1 MIRTYVGIGFAFFSL
16 AHFKYFI
23 IISKTVVGCTV
34 RTSTHFTHSR
44 SRGRAGWFTI
54 LILVTFRLYKKT
66 KVTKADTRPVE
77 RDFSACG
84 NNLLVP
90 SRSRINTLRV
100 VMVWCSSRI
109 TASTSPIR
117 GPSLWSLRRIFGQVS
132 RRGSPGRTLTW
143 WRLKPP
149 WTYWGILRHR
159 LITEAMGMEEGSRSL
174 GGEGGLPF
182 LLQLHCTLVLACYYS
197 TTWMMALDTV
207 VCSMSNRW

>member
-1 MIRTYVGIGFAFFSL
+1 MLCIRTSRLISEIPEKEMTNYSSYTYEYTSYILRVFTTRTWLDAYRYITIISQRDQLMIRTYVGIGFAFFSL

-100 VMVWCSSRI
+100 VMV
-109 TASTSPIR
+109 
-117 GPSLWSLRRIFGQVS
+117 
-132 RRGSPGRTLTW
+132 
-143 WRLKPP
+143 
-149 WTYWGILRHR
+149 
-159 LITEAMGMEEGSRSL
+159 
-174 GGEGGLPF
+174 
-182 LLQLHCTLVLACYYS
+182 
-197 TTWMMALDTV
+197 
-207 VCSMSNRW
+207 